1 MHPRLSASGRRCARR
16 RLTPTKPMDTLRL
29 LANVR
34 SRAATNEC
42 QRLRN
47 ETTFM
52 ERKWEA
58 ESVGVGAVRPRPQT
72 FILDEAS

>member
-1 MHPRLSASGRRCARR
+1 MYVEEQRP
-16 RLTPTKPMDTLRL
+16 TP
-29 LANVR
+29 
-34 SRAATNEC
+34 EC

-58 ESVGVGAVRPRPQT
+58 ESVGVGTVRPQPQNPKVRQQT
-72 FILDEAS
+72 RTTAG